1 MGEKIETTT
10 VIIVGSGP
18 SGLSTAAHLH
28 HLSIPYIL
36 LEREDTFAPLW
47 QKFCYDRV
55 HLHLDKRFCQLPF
68 APLPDDTPG
77 YMSRADFVAYL
88 TDYVSRFEIE
98 PRYGHRVVEAKHDK
112 ESCWWDVIAV
122 ASNNNNNDNNNN
134 SDNNNNDDDNN
145 NVVGPTERYRSRF
158 LVVATGVTCDPW
170 APPVEGLEGFG
181 GEVVHST
188 QYKNGAR
195 FSGERVLVVGAG
207 NSGMEI
213 TLDLANHGAKASIV
227 VRSSMHV
234 ISRGM
239 AYVGLVLLKYVPMS
253 WVDIMLTVMS
263 KAVFGD
269 LTKYGIQNP
278 KEGPFTMKVKYGKYP
293 VVDVG
298 TIGMIKTGK
307 IQVLPGISYIKGNKV
322 LFENGKEDIFDA
334 IVMATG
340 FKRSTKQWLKD
351 CYLLNDDGLPRN
363 SYPNHWKGINGLYCA
378 GLAHRGLPGAGIDA
392 QKIAHDIKNQL

>member
-55 HLHLDKRFCQLPF
+55 HLHLDKRFCKLPF
-68 APLPDDTPG
+68 AALPDGTPG
-77 YMSRADFVAYL
+77 YMSRADFVDYL
-88 TDYVSRFEIE
+88 TDYVSRFEIK
-98 PRYGHRVVEAKHDK
+98 PRYGRRVVEAKHDA
-112 ESCWWDVIAV
+112 ESCW
-122 ASNNNNNDNNNN
+122 
-134 SDNNNNDDDNN
+134 
-145 NVVGPTERYRSRF
+145 YRSRF
-158 LVVATGVTCDPW
+158 VVVATGETCDPW
-170 APPVEGLEGFG
+170 APPVEGLDGFG

-188 QYKNGAR
+188 EYKNGAR

-213 TLDLANHGAKASIV
+213 GLDLANHGAKASIV
-227 VRSSMHV
+227 VRSPMHV
-234 ISRGM
+234 ITRGM
-239 AYVGLVLLKYVPMS
+239 AYVGLVMLKYVPLK
-253 WVDIMLTVMS
+253 WVDFMLTVMS

-269 LTKYGIQNP
+269 LTNYGIQSP
-278 KEGPFTMKVKYGKYP
+278 KEGPFTMKVKHGKYP
-293 VVDVG
+293 VIDVG

-322 LFENGKEDIFDA
+322 LFENGKEDTFDA

-340 FKRSTKQWLKD
+340 FKRPTKQWLKD
-351 CYLLNDDGLPRN
+351 YYLLNDNGLPRN
-363 SYPNHWKGINGLYCA
+363 PYPNHWKGINGLYCA
-378 GLAHRGLPGAGIDA
+378 GLAHRGLPGAGMDA